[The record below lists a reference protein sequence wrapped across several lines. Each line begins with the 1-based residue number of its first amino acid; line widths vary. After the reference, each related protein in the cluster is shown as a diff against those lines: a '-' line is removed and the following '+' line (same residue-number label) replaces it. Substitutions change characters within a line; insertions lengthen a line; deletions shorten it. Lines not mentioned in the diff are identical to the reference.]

1 MDQIDKKI
9 LRILQKNSRITNA
22 KLSKEIGLSPAPTLE
37 RVKRLETNGV
47 ISSYTVDLNKDMLGL
62 DVISFIQ
69 ISLRNN
75 KKQTV
80 KKFIDHINKLD
91 EIVECYHLT
100 GQSDVLLKVITE
112 SIATYQNLIIG
123 KLTEFDEIDK
133 MESLVVLN
141 TLKKI
146 NTHPIP

>member
-9 LRILQKNSRITNA
+9 LRILQENARITNA
-22 KLSKEIGLSPAPTLE
+22 RLSKEIGLSPAPTLE
-37 RVKRLETNGV
+37 RVKKLENSGV
-47 ISSYTVDLNKDMLGL
+47 IQGFTVELDKDMLGL

-69 ISLRNN
+69 ISLKDN

-80 KKFIDHINKLD
+80 KKFIDHINQVD

-100 GQSDVLLKVITE
+100 GQSDVLLKVITQ
-112 SIATYQNLIIG
+112 SISSYQNLIIG
-123 KLTEFDEIDK
+123 KLTEFDEIDR

-141 TLKKI
+141 TLKKT
-146 NTHPIP
+146 NSHPIP